1 MGIFFILNILS
12 CIMISYDTYMYVFIS
27 IIFRLLIPC
36 TKYCLVVG
44 IDFLPE
50 ADSLSF

>member
-12 CIMISYDTYMYVFIS
+12 CIMISYDTYVFIS

-36 TKYCLVVG
+36 TKYCLIVG